1 MMKSIVRNLFVA
13 LLCLIAFSGTA
24 WARPT
29 LVSID
34 VSSVA
39 GSGIELEV
47 DLYDNSGVIGDSW
60 ALIDN
65 VTLKPAIEIID
76 FETGTL
82 EGFEDWLNPVSVGV
96 VSGSLIGGS
105 YVLRIDED
113 PGVTPTIIYRD
124 FLPSAATTLSFYFE
138 MTASN
143 TPGPWG
149 LDALVFSILD
159 PFSLSPF
166 PSLPGLY
173 GFGDVLEVTAS
184 SVTYSPGVTVTVIP
198 IPGALL
204 LGMIGIGTI
213 NVYRRFRKSE

>member
-1 MMKSIVRNLFVA
+1 MMKSIVSNLFVA
-13 LLCLIAFSGTA
+13 LLALIAFSGTT
-24 WARPT
+24 WALPSR
-29 LVSID
+29 VSID
-34 VSSVA
+34 VSSLA
-39 GSGIELEV
+39 GSAIELEI

-65 VTLKPAIEIID
+65 VTLEPAIETID

-96 VSGSLIGGS
+96 VSGNLIGGS

-113 PGVTPTIIYRD
+113 LGVTPTITYRD

-159 PFSLSPF
+159 PVTLDPLL
-166 PSLPGLY
+166 PSLTP

-184 SVTYSPGVTVTVIP
+184 GVMYSPGVTVTVIP
-198 IPGALL
+198 VPGALL
-204 LGMIGIGTI
+204 LGMIGIGTMDI
-213 NVYRRFRKSE
+213 FRRFRKSV